1 MLLEI
6 DVRSPV
12 PVYEQIVAQIQRAVA
27 EGGLEP
33 EAPLP
38 PIRQLAKDL
47 DLNPAT
53 VAKAYLL
60 LEKDGIVRTAGRRG
74 TFVRGDA
81 RPKVGES
88 LRREAADQ
96 IREVGNRWVERGLSS
111 RDLRRLFN
119 EFLSTLDPKESHG

>member
-1 MLLEI
+1 MLEI
-6 DVRSPV
+6 DVRSPI
-12 PVYEQIVAQIQRAVA
+12 PVYEQIVSQIQRAVA
-27 EGGLEP
+27 DGALEP
-33 EAPLP
+33 DAALP

-88 LRREAADQ
+88 LRKEAAGQ
-96 IREVGNRWVERGLSS
+96 IRDVGSRWLDRGLSAQ
-111 RDLRRLFN
+111 DLRRLFN
-119 EFLSTLDPKESHG
+119 EFLSTIEPKERHR

>member
-1 MLLEI
+1 MVEI

-27 EGGLEP
+27 GGGLEP

-47 DLNPAT
+47 DVNPAT
-53 VAKAYLL
+53 VAKAYQI
-60 LEKDGIVRTAGRRG
+60 LEKDGIILTAGRRG

-88 LRREAADQ
+88 LRKEAGDQ
-96 IREVGNRWVERGLSS
+96 IREVGSRWLERGVSP
-111 RDLRRLFN
+111 RELRRLFN
-119 EFLSTLDPKESHG
+119 DFLSTLEPKENRP

>member
-1 MLLEI
+1 MLEI

-27 EGGLEP
+27 GGELEP
-33 EAPLP
+33 ESPLP

-53 VAKAYLL
+53 VAKAYLI
-60 LEKDGIVRTAGRRG
+60 LEKDGIIRTAGRRG

-81 RPKVGES
+81 RPNAGES
-88 LRREAADQ
+88 LRKEAADQ
-96 IREVGNRWVERGLSS
+96 IREVGSRWLERGLPA
-111 RDLRRLFN
+111 RELRRLFN
-119 EFLSTLDPKESHG
+119 EFLSNLDPKETAR